1 MRHLSVVL
9 AGPISG
15 VYGARPVT
23 QHSLPS
29 TAFAVTPRQRPVE
42 RANWYGAWTLFR
54 KELRRVLKMPGF
66 TVFAPIVTAVL
77 YLAVFTIAFGGDVRG
92 AGGTALAD
100 FMAPGLVMMAIVNAA
115 FLNTSASVL
124 EGKMNGTIADL
135 LMPPLS
141 PLEVMLGVV
150 VGGAFTGCLVGLG
163 LVVVM
168 QPFVPLTPEQP
179 FQALAF
185 AVAASSA
192 MAMAG
197 LITGLWARTWD
208 HLAAVASFTVM
219 PLTFLSGAFYSIERL
234 PAAWQVASQFNPI
247 FYMVDGFR
255 YGFIGFVDGSLALG
269 FGVLTALNLGLGL
282 VCYRL
287 VATGYNMK
295 Q

>member
-1 MRHLSVVL
+1 MVL

-23 QHSLPS
+23 EHSLPS
-29 TAFAVTPRQRPVE
+29 TAFAATPHPSLVE
-42 RANWYGAWTLFR
+42 RANWYGLWTLFR
-54 KELRRVLKMPGF
+54 KEIRRVLKMPGY
-66 TVFAPIVTAVL
+66 TVVAPIVTAAL
-77 YLAVFTIAFGGDVRG
+77 YLAVFTIAFGGDLRG

-100 FMAPGLVMMAIVNAA
+100 FMAPGLIMMAIVNAA

-135 LMPPLS
+135 LTPPLS
-141 PLEVMLGVV
+141 PLEVVLGVV
-150 VGGAFTGCLVGLG
+150 GGGAFTGCLVGLG

-168 QPFVPLTPEQP
+168 QPFVSLTPEQP
-179 FQALAF
+179 VHALAF

-219 PLTFLSGAFYSIERL
+219 PLAFLSGAFYSIERL
-234 PAAWQVASQFNPI
+234 PADWQMASQFNPI

-255 YGFIGFVDGSLALG
+255 YGFIGVVDGSLALG
-269 FGVLTALNLGLGL
+269 VGVLAALNIGLGL

-287 VATGYNMK
+287 VANGYNMK
-295 Q
+295 H